1 MSNGELSII
10 KALAVYDFIGQ
21 LSCLTGPRRKDFPM
35 IYHEGLHCRANE
47 TYYVEKQVVDMD
59 TKETVINSRNQC
71 VLCWE
76 DN

>member
-1 MSNGELSII
+1 
-10 KALAVYDFIGQ
+10 
-21 LSCLTGPRRKDFPM
+21 M

-47 TYYVEKQVVDMD
+47 TYDVEKQVVDKD

-71 VLCWE
+71 VMCWE